1 MKNKLKIMLKDLIE
15 SNIFEGAWFVADGA
29 LLGIKREGDL
39 LEFDDDIDI
48 YVLPNTKINWDKLN
62 KKFNYYKDY
71 SCYKIYDG
79 EDKII
84 SQNEWLRYIAYKRT
98 LPKYYGYNRAEICR
112 DVAKYYK
119 YEKID
124 KQYGSSWIDI
134 FTLVYDDRHNLYRI
148 PQHWNGTEF
157 YFTPY
162 ECEGTHD
169 NTLGFNI
176 IIPKNAEKVLE
187 RIYGSNWIVEDR
199 DHQY

>member
-15 SNIFEGAWFVADGA
+15 SNIFEGKWFVADGA
-29 LLGIKREGDL
+29 LLGIKREEDL

-71 SCYKIYDG
+71 SCYKIYDKQ
-79 EDKII
+79 DKII
-84 SQNEWLRYIAYKRT
+84 SENEWLRYIAYKRT
-98 LPKYYGYNRAEICR
+98 MPKYYRYNRAELTTAIC
-112 DVAKYYK
+112 DDYK
-119 YEKID
+119 TEKIIRNYPD
-124 KQYGSSWIDI
+124 SWIDI
-134 FTLVYDDRHNLYRI
+134 FVLEYDNHNNLYRI

-157 YFTPY
+157 YFTPL
-162 ECEGTHD
+162 ECEGTYD

-176 IIPKNAEKVLE
+176 KIPKNAEKVLE